1 MTMNF
6 GQHDSHSRRHDFGR
20 DDFRAT
26 WPVTGIGPLS
36 VELAVKGLK
45 LFSKWIIRFHLNL
58 VWGGKLLT
66 SAVIVFP
73 SPCDVMY
80 IFNSP
85 YLKYIW
91 NKSKP
96 IASACTIAGKER
108 DIQLVVAPLSRQT
121 LFATGSS
128 TSQIFWK
135 EYNSLLKLL
144 SIFLPSYEPSIWF
157 FLVCQSFS
165 YLYFPAGLFVVLM
178 FHFYSRF
185 HRCVVLYGYFYLLR
199 IQTKRDTYLLFVI
212 PGSSCLKGG

>member
-6 GQHDSHSRRHDFGR
+6 GQHDSRSGRHDFGR

-45 LFSKWIIRFHLNL
+45 LFSEWIIRFHLNL

-66 SAVIVFP
+66 SAVIVSP

-157 FLVCQSFS
+157 FF
-165 YLYFPAGLFVVLM
+165 GLSVFFLSLLSCWSICCFNVPFLLL
-178 FHFYSRF
+178 FQIS
-185 HRCVVLYGYFYLLR
+185 LLR
-199 IQTKRDTYLLFVI
+199 SPVRVFLSTENSDK
-212 PGSSCLKGG
+212 KGIHTCYS

>member
-1 MTMNF
+1 MNF
-6 GQHDSHSRRHDFGR
+6 GQHDSGSGRHDFGR

-45 LFSKWIIRFHLNL
+45 LFSEWIIRFHLNL

-66 SAVIVFP
+66 SAVIVSP

-121 LFATGSS
+121 LLQQVLVPAKYFEKNTIATKTLVYISS
-128 TSQIFWK
+128 FLWTIHLVFFGLSVFFL
-135 EYNSLLKLL
+135 SLLSCW
-144 SIFLPSYEPSIWF
+144 SICWFNVPFL
-157 FLVCQSFS
+157 
-165 YLYFPAGLFVVLM
+165 
-178 FHFYSRF
+178 
-185 HRCVVLYGYFYLLR
+185 
-199 IQTKRDTYLLFVI
+199 LLFQI
-212 PGSSCLKGG
+212 SAA

>member
-45 LFSKWIIRFHLNL
+45 LFSEWIIRFHLNL

-121 LFATGSS
+121 LLQQVLVPAKYFEKNTIATKTLVYISS
-128 TSQIFWK
+128 FLWTIHLVFFGLSVFFL
-135 EYNSLLKLL
+135 SLLSCW
-144 SIFLPSYEPSIWF
+144 SICWFNVPFL
-157 FLVCQSFS
+157 
-165 YLYFPAGLFVVLM
+165 
-178 FHFYSRF
+178 
-185 HRCVVLYGYFYLLR
+185 
-199 IQTKRDTYLLFVI
+199 LLFQI
-212 PGSSCLKGG
+212 SAA

>member
-6 GQHDSHSRRHDFGR
+6 GQHDSHSRRHDCGR

-45 LFSKWIIRFHLNL
+45 LFSEWIIRFHLNL

-157 FLVCQSFS
+157 FFWSVIFIPDFIAAQSCTGIFINWE
-165 YLYFPAGLFVVLM
+165 F
-178 FHFYSRF
+178 R
-185 HRCVVLYGYFYLLR
+185 R
-199 IQTKRDTYLLFVI
+199 KRDTYLLFVT